1 MRDHDALAFSQCC
14 GFRYFIELGQ
24 RPKRHVVSRRDCLQ
38 RIAGMGRYRKPTV
51 PQLDRNAGRND
62 KAQRLA
68 AFGGRAGRPNL
79 AGQYL
84 LDVRELVEIDVNNF
98 GAVLQV
104 EAGVVTVEAAGW
116 REVTAAQDVGGLVKV
131 DV

>member
-1 MRDHDALAFSQCC
+1 
-14 GFRYFIELGQ
+14 
-24 RPKRHVVSRRDCLQ
+24 
-38 RIAGMGRYRKPTV
+38 MGRYRKPTV

-68 AFGGRAGRPNL
+68 AFGGRAGRPDL

-98 GAVLQV
+98 GAVEEHLRKMIDDYLLK
-104 EAGVVTVEAAGW
+104 EEDIGD
-116 REVTAAQDVGGLVKV
+116 RVKV
-131 DV
+131 ARIVQKLLNGALDLPDKPWHDWDDWAKGLE